1 MAPDGWALLHLVDLC
16 LPKNGIRRGPFGGAL
31 KKSSFV
37 PSGYKVYEQSN
48 VIYDDFNSGSYY
60 IDDNKFRGLKAFEI
74 FPNDLLISCSG
85 TVGKVVVVPVGV
97 QPGVMNQ
104 ALLRLRPDLTKVLT
118 RYLWI
123 VLNSEDAQKKLTG
136 ATHGSAM
143 KNIVGVGQLKKINFL
158 IPPIDI
164 QQVIVSVLSSWMD
177 SISKVERLIN
187 AKVSLKKS
195 LMQRLLTGKVR
206 FKGFGE
212 AALGGKLP
220 ADWKKL
226 PLKSCADVRFSN
238 VDKKTD
244 KADRAVKLCN
254 YMDVYANE
262 NITDEISFMNASATA
277 REIERFA
284 LHRGDVVITKD
295 SEAPDDIGIPT
306 YIAQEIPD
314 LVCGYHL
321 ALCRPKKG
329 VASGRWLAKWF
340 QLPQVKKYFIS
351 TANGVTRFGL
361 ATKDLYELPLWCPSV
376 AEQEKIADVIE
387 LVDREILL
395 LKKRLSELKQQKTG
409 LMQKLLTGEIPV
421 KV

>member
-1 MAPDGWALLHLVDLC
+1 MAPKGWITAPLKDVVSDFIVPMRDKPSAFKGSIPWCRIEDFGSKYLSDSKSGQYVDAGLV
-16 LPKNGIRRGPFGGAL
+16 KEGNL
-31 KKSSFV
+31 KIYPVGTVLVACSASLGTAAITQKPLVTNQTFIGLV
-37 PSGYKVYEQSN
+37 PSEKIDKEFLYYLML
-48 VIYDDFNSGSYY
+48 FNT
-60 IDDNKFRGLKAFEI
+60 DNLKRLA
-74 FPNDLLISCSG
+74 SG
-85 TVGKVVVVPVGV
+85 TTIVYLSRVEFEQFKVQIPGDVCV
-97 QPGVMNQ
+97 Q
-104 ALLRLRPDLTKVLT
+104 
-118 RYLWI
+118 
-123 VLNSEDAQKKLTG
+123 
-136 ATHGSAM
+136 
-143 KNIVGVGQLKKINFL
+143 KNIAMILTSWDDAISQL
-158 IPPIDI
+158 
-164 QQVIVSVLSSWMD
+164 
-177 SISKVERLIN
+177 ERLI
-187 AKVSLKKS
+187 ASKTRLKNG
-195 LMQRLLTGKVR
+195 LMQKLLTGRVR

-212 AALGGKLP
+212 VSLNGKLP
-220 ADWKKL
+220 ADWRKL
-226 PLKSCADVRFSN
+226 PLRSCADVRFSN

-321 ALCRPKKG
+321 ALCRPKKN

-376 AEQEKIADVIE
+376 AEQERIADVIE
-387 LVDREILL
+387 LADREILL
-395 LKKRLSELKQQKTG
+395 LKKRLSELRQQKSG